1 MAEKEEQSGRKIL
14 YTAKMHHNEK
24 TVKRM
29 SHMMFNNF
37 IYTRR
42 RITLLVGLAFLCA
55 GANVVRVREGWG
67 VVLLL
72 LGIFTLYLVD
82 LVPRKVAKQAMKNFA
97 GNYPNIHAFVT
108 DTGMFTQLASDEAEF
123 GSLVKLIED
132 RKYVYI
138 YVNQVTAFMLEKATV
153 DGEGGLDGFKR
164 FISEKSGLPW
174 DKPKFL

>member
-1 MAEKEEQSGRKIL
+1 MAEKEEQQGKKII
-14 YTAKMHHNEK
+14 YTATMHHNAK

-29 SHMMFNNF
+29 AHMMFNNF

-55 GANVVRVREGWG
+55 GGYVVRVREGWG
-67 VVLLL
+67 VFLLL

-82 LVPRKVAKQAMKNFA
+82 LVPRRVTKQAIKNFA
-97 GNYPNIHAFVT
+97 GKYPVIHAFVSE
-108 DTGMFTQLASDEAEF
+108 TGLFTQLAPEEAEF

-132 RKYVYI
+132 RKHVYI
-138 YVNQVTAFMLEKATV
+138 YINQITAFMLEKSSV
-153 DGEGGLDGFKR
+153 DGEGGLEGFKSY
-164 FISEKSGLPW
+164 ISEKSGLPW